1 MTRVYLGLGSNLGDR
16 RHNLHQAIDALTA
29 ALPAGGGVV
38 VQRVSPVIETPALL
52 PDDAPWEWNKPFLN
66 LVIECDVAASPETL
80 LESIH
85 QIQDKLGRD
94 NSHRWSPRP
103 IDIDILLWGDEIIDT
118 EALTIPHR
126 DMHLRHFVL
135 TPLIAL
141 APDLTIPGRGD
152 NTVLQW
158 SRQLPHHIP
167 LWMGIINV
175 TPDSFS
181 DGGKHHNIDDALASI
196 EAMTNAG
203 CNILDLGAESTRPGA
218 DTIGADAEWKR
229 LKPVLTELQ
238 STHRSDPLKP
248 KISIDTRNPSVAE
261 KALALGVDIIN
272 DVGGLT
278 DPAMISLA
286 AQSHRS
292 PSNQSNSGQSNGG
305 QSHCEWIA
313 MHSLSVPADSA
324 VVMDT
329 SKDPIPELQQWL
341 QRQSDIW
348 QQAGIDLNRVIFDP
362 GIGFGKDPLQS
373 LKILQRANLF
383 HQTGFR
389 LLVGHSRKS
398 FMKSFTGNDL
408 HERDMVTI
416 GSAMQLCQQGVD
428 IVRVHNIVD
437 HIFAYRGWAHLA
449 EQ

>member
-16 RHNLHQAIDALTA
+16 RDNLRTAIGALGDNGSTVA
-29 ALPAGGGVV
+29 ADSGLSVT
-38 VQRVSPVIETPALL
+38 VQRVSPIIETPALL

-66 LVIECDVAASPETL
+66 LVIECDVVGSPEAL
-80 LESIH
+80 LATIH
-85 QIQDKLGRD
+85 RIQDSLGRD
-94 NSHRWSPRP
+94 NTHRWSPRP
-103 IDIDILLWGDEIIDT
+103 IDIDILLWGDDIIDT
-118 EALTIPHR
+118 DALTVPHR

-181 DGGKHHNIDDALASI
+181 DGGKHHHIDNALTTI
-196 EAMTNAG
+196 EAMINAG

-229 LKPVLTELQ
+229 LEPVLTALQ
-238 STHRSDPLKP
+238 SQYQTELFRP

-261 KALALGVDIIN
+261 KALTVGADIIN

-286 AQSHRS
+286 AQSS
-292 PSNQSNSGQSNGG
+292 
-305 QSHCEWIA
+305 CEWVA
-313 MHSLSVPADSA
+313 MHSLTVPADSA

-329 SKDPIPELQQWL
+329 DKDPVPELLQWL
-341 QRQSDIW
+341 QRQADTW
-348 QQAGIDLNRVIFDP
+348 QQAGINLDRVIFDP

-373 LKILQRANLF
+373 LKILQRSDQF

-398 FMKSFTGNDL
+398 FMKSFAGSDV

-416 GSAMQLCQQGVD
+416 GAAMQLCQQGVD
-428 IVRVHNIVD
+428 IIRVHNIVD
-437 HIFAYRGWAHLA
+437 HIYAYRGWAHLA
-449 EQ
+449 ER